1 MNNEMQELRPSYPLT
16 PKATALLEQLIRERD
31 AAVSRLDV
39 ALLSMKAALGVP
51 TDWMIRNLDE
61 GFVPNELVMDQEVVN

>member
-1 MNNEMQELRPSYPLT
+1 MATDNKAIPLT
-16 PKATALLEQLIRERD
+16 PEARALLERLIVERD

-51 TDWMIRNLDE
+51 VEWTIRNVNE
-61 GFVPNELVMDQEVVN
+61 GFVEDSNGEHTRISGDN